1 MEDLKIKRGR
11 VYYYKIFNISDSADV
26 EGVPALAANFR
37 ELKRL
42 KLERIASDAID
53 IPTPPITLYI
63 NEFPLEINGT
73 VQKVIVKL
81 EINEL
86 GTMAVIFEIN
96 LNGAFPLSTFREIQ
110 KNTLIEVTED
120 SKVSE
125 YLQNG
130 LEVLGPVFKGR
141 YDQISPN
148 VDYIAYYVEEFDRK
162 ILGKEILNQFREL
175 PELLYNSDDPLSDQ
189 MRDRIKNKWFS
200 YSREDLA
207 ILTYEGAFIYEPTG
221 STDIL
226 DILDFVNTQLVTV
239 RYYDGLMDT
248 RMKDINKTLRS
259 KPSNV
264 LSEIFHIRS
273 RNRIMR
279 KLMALTVEVTSALEH
294 ARNAIRI
301 TQDVYY
307 ARIYT
312 SARQVFGLNSW
323 ETTLKNKLELV
334 NRTSNMF
341 YNNAFHVFDDF
352 LEIIV
357 IILIALELLMF
368 FK

>member
-1 MEDLKIKRGR
+1 MEELRIKRGR

-26 EGVPALAANFR
+26 DGIPTLAANFR

-42 KLERIASDAID
+42 KLERISSDAID

-63 NEFPLEINGT
+63 NEFVLDINGAD
-73 VQKVIVKL
+73 QKVAVKL

-86 GTMAVIFEIN
+86 GTMAVIFEMN
-96 LNGAFPLSTFREIQ
+96 LVGDFPITIFRKIQ
-110 KNTLIEVTED
+110 KEKLAEITEE
-120 SKVSE
+120 SKVEE
-125 YLQNG
+125 YLNDG
-130 LEVLGPVFKGR
+130 LRVLGPVFKGR
-141 YDQISPN
+141 YEKVSPN
-148 VDYIAYYVEEFDRK
+148 VDYLAYYVEEFDRPVK
-162 ILGKEILNQFREL
+162 GKEVVGQFKEL
-175 PELLYNSDDPLSDQ
+175 PELLYNSDKPLSEQ

-200 YSREDLA
+200 YNEEDLA
-207 ILTYEGAFIYEPTG
+207 ILTYDGAFIYEPTG

-264 LSEIFHIRS
+264 FKEIFHIRS

-323 ETTLKNKLELV
+323 ETTLKNKLDLV
-334 NRTSNMF
+334 NKTSNMV

-357 IILIALELLMF
+357 IVLIALELLMF